1 MTEDDLIIGGGG
13 GGGLKG
19 GGGGGGTPTE
29 AKDNL
34 ESTAY
39 ALVLDLLGEGEI

>member
-1 MTEDDLIIGGGG
+1 MSKVIGSGGGG
-13 GGGLKG
+13 GKG

-34 ESTAY
+34 DSKLFA
-39 ALVLDLLGEGEI
+39 